1 MAQLQKKQW
10 GPVWAG
16 LENLNRS
23 RMTGLVKQDMDLM
36 TLVGKLRAH
45 ENSKVQK
52 SAKKV
57 WDKWKAS
64 FDKYASASQKRAVA
78 AAVPEDKEMADS
90 PAGDDDNPFD
100 VEGDDDGKGMRT
112 WTAGRFKV
120 EAEFQKVQGQTV
132 VLKNKAGKTVRV
144 PLSRLSAADKK
155 LAEKLSKSR

>member
-1 MAQLQKKQW
+1 
-10 GPVWAG
+10 
-16 LENLNRS
+16 
-23 RMTGLVKQDMDLM
+23 M